1 MSTEEISEAITQA
14 QKITQKVPEALRPW
28 AFQTVLNELL
38 QRAREKG
45 AVPRDTERKSARKSA
60 ASAGGSGTTARL
72 LGLAEEGVFVE
83 QRSLSEIRQILGEK
97 GFHYSLEELGTPLTR
112 MVRRRHLRRVRVAE
126 GGKKVWRYSN
136 Y

>member
-1 MSTEEISEAITQA
+1 MSTEDISEAITKA
-14 QKITQKVPEALRPW
+14 EKITQKVAEALRPW

-38 QRAREKG
+38 QRGREKG
-45 AVPRDTERKSARKSA
+45 AVPRDAERKSARKGA
-60 ASAGGSGTTARL
+60 ASTGGSGTTARL

-112 MVRRRHLRRVRVAE
+112 MVRRRDLRRVRVAE
-126 GGKKVWRYSN
+126 GGKKIWRYSN